1 MTQHLLISVT
11 LASSLLAGCATV
23 GELHCGPGEQPSIAD
38 LLYFGTNKPNGV
50 VSEQDWSAFLRMAVT
65 PRFPAGLTSWP
76 ASGQWQSGD
85 GSLIRENAFVLNL
98 VHPADEA
105 SEAAIRSIV
114 SEYKSRFQ
122 QEAVLRIK
130 SYACSSL

>member
-1 MTQHLLISVT
+1 MVQHLLVSVA
-11 LASSLLAGCATV
+11 LVSSLLAGCATV
-23 GELHCGPGEQPSIAD
+23 DELHCRPGEQPAIAD
-38 LLYFGTNKPNGV
+38 LLYFGTAKPKGI
-50 VSEQDWSAFLRMAVT
+50 VSDADWSDFLRSAVA
-65 PRFPAGLTSWP
+65 PRFPAGLTAWP
-76 ASGQWQSGD
+76 ASGQWQSAD
-85 GSLIRENAFVLNL
+85 GSLIRENSFVLSL

-130 SYACSSL
+130 SYACASL